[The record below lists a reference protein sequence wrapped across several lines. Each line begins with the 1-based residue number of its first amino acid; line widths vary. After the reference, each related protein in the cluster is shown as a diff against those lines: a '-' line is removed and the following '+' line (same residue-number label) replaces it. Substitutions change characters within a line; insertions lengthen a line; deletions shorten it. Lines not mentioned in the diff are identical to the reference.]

1 MSTEVTL
8 DNNSSA
14 SGTNAGAQALILMQ
28 RSEFNQS
35 EAATAQPSLLNI
47 QSQQE
52 PIHRD
57 CLHQNMSSVSA
68 VLTINPSYDMMTI
81 LRKTPFHVMQFLQE
95 QKEYRI
101 EVDKALQRKQKTQ
114 KIIISKERN
123 FFNFDFS
130 SGNQQIKPSFFFCTK
145 QCVCLEKS
153 L

>member
-14 SGTNAGAQALILMQ
+14 SGTNAGARALISMQ

-52 PIHRD
+52 PIHRN

-68 VLTINPSYDMMTI
+68 VVTIHPSNDMMTI
-81 LRKTPFHVMQFLQE
+81 FKKTHSMSWKYSRH
-95 QKEYRI
+95 KESI
-101 EVDKALQRKQKTQ
+101 
-114 KIIISKERN
+114 
-123 FFNFDFS
+123 
-130 SGNQQIKPSFFFCTK
+130 
-145 QCVCLEKS
+145 
-153 L
+153 